1 MLKLVS
7 IVEVEILCDLSKGRI
22 IINIIV
28 DLTVEKQVYFL
39 GLSPKYRY
47 NQSSYFS
54 NTCERLTILRL
65 C

>member
-22 IINIIV
+22 IINIMV

-39 GLSPKYRY
+39 GLSHKYRY

-54 NTCERLTILRL
+54 NVCERLTILRL

>member
-7 IVEVEILCDLSKGRI
+7 IVEVEILSSLSKGKI
-22 IINIIV
+22 IINIMV

-54 NTCERLTILRL
+54 NTCE
-65 C
+65 